1 MNAGIAFARTM
12 RALDADDFRASKL
25 SLIAVAALLAA
36 WTWWLLVARIPQYAS
51 STNAHFE
58 LDHASQT
65 TTAVADFPPS
75 LEKIHPGQPAQIGF
89 VLEKNIPAQV
99 ASVHTLPH
107 GIRVNF
113 KLLSTPSTLQ
123 QPATATVEIDRI
135 SPAAIALRTLGRAS
149 R

>member
-1 MNAGIAFARTM
+1 MNAGIAFVRTM
-12 RALDADDFRASKL
+12 RALNADDFRASKL
-25 SLIAVAALLAA
+25 SLLAVAALLAA
-36 WTWWLLVARIPQYAS
+36 WTWWLLAARIPQYAS
-51 STNAHFE
+51 SDSARLE
-58 LDHASQT
+58 LDPISQT

-75 LEKIHPGQPAQIGF
+75 AEKIHPGQPAQIGF
-89 VLEKNIPAQV
+89 VFEKNIPAQV

-123 QPATATVEIDRI
+123 PPSTATVEIDRV